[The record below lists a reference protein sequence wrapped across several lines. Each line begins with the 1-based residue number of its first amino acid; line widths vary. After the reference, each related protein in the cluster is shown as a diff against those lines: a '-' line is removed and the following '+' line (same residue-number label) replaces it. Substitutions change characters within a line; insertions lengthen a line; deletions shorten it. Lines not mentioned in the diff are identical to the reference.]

1 MSDSTTYFN
10 ILGLDYK
17 ITNKTVLVLI
27 STYNRLEPI
36 IESVNSIMN
45 QDYKDVL
52 LHIIDDN
59 STDDVIG
66 MITDYIQHNGF
77 KNIILSKN
85 NINSGPYI
93 NFNNILKYH
102 KNDDFGYWILQG
114 SDDVSDSKRISILT
128 NYLKNNP
135 DLNFCRSQYVREDEQ
150 KTPKY
155 GDSMVMCRK
164 NVIDGIGYYD
174 NNRFGGDSDYYNRL
188 TLKYGK
194 SADVSKVLYYA
205 KSGDNR
211 LTKIYGNIDRDKY
224 VNTINEEYKKSLYRN
239 PVNFNRDSIIC
250 GLATIESRKD
260 SLMVTVKSIIDQVDK
275 LIVYQNG
282 YYELFDFLANPK
294 IQVISSLTT
303 GIDMG
308 DAGKFYKLTNYDNC
322 YYLSIDDDLIYPTN
336 YVEHMITRCKEFS
349 NERVITLHG
358 RKFSK
363 EPIKSFYSSY
373 VEFYHC
379 LKHQKRDALIH
390 FGGTGVMCFHTS
402 LIKIPFS
409 YFEHPNMA
417 DVWVGKYCIENNIE
431 VLSIAHEKDFLT
443 YQPQTTTI
451 FDNHSKSDDIQTR
464 IVNDVF
470 GSTLEKNKEVNE
482 DLVTHNKIISTMKD
496 NKKELNYDK
505 INQIFN
511 GGIVNSGVNNGRV
524 TTNHEVMRLSNF
536 KSNASTLNKVL
547 GKKRGR

>member
-1 MSDSTTYFN
+1 
-10 ILGLDYK
+10 
-17 ITNKTVLVLI
+17 
-27 STYNRLEPI
+27 
-36 IESVNSIMN
+36 MN
-45 QDYKDVL
+45 QDYEDVL

-135 DLNFCRSQYVREDEQ
+135 DLNFCRSQYVRENEQ

-194 SADVSKVLYYA
+194 SVDVSKVLYYA

-224 VNTINEEYKKSLYRN
+224 VSTINEEYKKSLYRN

-282 YYELFDFLANPK
+282 YYELFDFLVNPK

-308 DAGKFYKLTNYDNC
+308 DAGKFYKLTDYDNC

-336 YVEHMITRCKEFS
+336 YVEHMVARCKEFS
-349 NERVITLHG
+349 NKRVITLHG
-358 RKFSK
+358 RKFNK
-363 EPIKSFYSSY
+363 KPIKSFYRSY
-373 VEFYHC
+373 EEFYHC
-379 LKHQKRDALIH
+379 LKDQKKDGLIH

-402 LIKIPFS
+402 LMKIPFK

-431 VLSIAHEKDFLT
+431 VLSIAHKKDFLT
-443 YQPQTTTI
+443 YQPQTETI
-451 FDNHSKSDDIQTR
+451 FDTHSKSDDIQTK

-470 GSTLEKNKEVNE
+470 GSTLEKNKDSVNH
-482 DLVTHNKIISTMKD
+482 LKIESTMVV

-511 GGIVNSGVNNGRV
+511 GGVINVGINNGRS
-524 TTNHEVMRLSNF
+524 TTNHDVMRLPSF
-536 KSNASTLNKVL
+536 KTNANTLNKVL

>member
-45 QDYKDVL
+45 QDYEDVL

-135 DLNFCRSQYVREDEQ
+135 DLNFCRSQYVRENEQ

-224 VNTINEEYKKSLYRN
+224 VSTINKEYKKSLYRN

-282 YYELFDFLANPK
+282 YYELFDFLVNPK

-308 DAGKFYKLTNYDNC
+308 DAGKFYKLTDYDNC

-336 YVEHMITRCKEFS
+336 YVEHMVARCKEFS
-349 NERVITLHG
+349 NKRVITLHG
-358 RKFSK
+358 RKFNK
-363 EPIKSFYSSY
+363 KPIKSFYRSY
-373 VEFYHC
+373 EEFYHC
-379 LKHQKRDALIH
+379 LKDQKKDGLIH

-402 LIKIPFS
+402 LMKIPFK

-431 VLSIAHEKDFLT
+431 VLSIAHKKDFLT
-443 YQPQTTTI
+443 YQPQTETI
-451 FDNHSKSDDIQTR
+451 FDTHSKSDDIQTK

-470 GSTLEKNKEVNE
+470 GSTLEKNKDSVNH
-482 DLVTHNKIISTMKD
+482 LKIDSTMVV

-505 INQIFN
+505 INLIFN
-511 GGIVNSGVNNGRV
+511 GSVINGGINNGRS
-524 TTNHEVMRLSNF
+524 TTNHDVMRLPNF
-536 KSNASTLNKVL
+536 KTNANTMNKIL

>member
-45 QDYKDVL
+45 QDYEDVL

-135 DLNFCRSQYVREDEQ
+135 DLNFCRSQYVRENEQ

-194 SADVSKVLYYA
+194 SVDVSKVLYYA

-224 VNTINEEYKKSLYRN
+224 VSTINEEYKKSLYRN

-282 YYELFDFLANPK
+282 YYELFDFLVNPK

-308 DAGKFYKLTNYDNC
+308 DAGKFYKLTDYDNC

-336 YVEHMITRCKEFS
+336 YVEHMVARCKEFS
-349 NERVITLHG
+349 NKRVITLHG
-358 RKFSK
+358 RKFNK
-363 EPIKSFYSSY
+363 KPIKSFYRSY
-373 VEFYHC
+373 EEFYHC
-379 LKHQKRDALIH
+379 LKDQKKDGLIH

-402 LIKIPFS
+402 LMKIPFK

-431 VLSIAHEKDFLT
+431 VLSIAHKKDFLT
-443 YQPQTTTI
+443 YQPQTETI
-451 FDNHSKSDDIQTR
+451 FDTHSKSDDIQTK

-470 GSTLEKNKEVNE
+470 GSTLEKNKDSVNH
-482 DLVTHNKIISTMKD
+482 LKIESTMVV

-511 GGIVNSGVNNGRV
+511 GGVINVGINNGRS
-524 TTNHEVMRLSNF
+524 TTNHDVMRLPSF
-536 KSNASTLNKVL
+536 KTNANTLNKVL

>member
-27 STYNRLEPI
+27 STYNRLGPI

-45 QDYKDVL
+45 QDYEDVL

-135 DLNFCRSQYVREDEQ
+135 DLNFCRSQYVRENEQ

-224 VNTINEEYKKSLYRN
+224 VSTINEEYKKSLYRN

-282 YYELFDFLANPK
+282 YYKLFDFLVNPK

-308 DAGKFYKLTNYDNC
+308 DAGKFYKLTDYDNC

-336 YVEHMITRCKEFS
+336 YVEHMVERCKEFS
-349 NERVITLHG
+349 NKRVITLHG
-358 RKFSK
+358 RKFNK
-363 EPIKSFYSSY
+363 KPIKSFYKSY
-373 VEFYHC
+373 KEFYHC
-379 LKHQKRDALIH
+379 LKDQKKDALIH

-402 LIKIPFS
+402 LMKIPFK
-409 YFEHPNMA
+409 YFEHPNMV

-431 VLSIAHEKDFLT
+431 VLSIAHKKDFLT

-451 FDNHSKSDDIQTR
+451 FDNHSKSDDIQTK

-470 GSTLEKNKEVNE
+470 GSTLEKNKDSANH
-482 DLVTHNKIISTMKD
+482 LKIESTMVV

-511 GGIVNSGVNNGRV
+511 GSVINSGINNGRS
-524 TTNHEVMRLSNF
+524 TTNHDVTRLPNF
-536 KSNASTLNKVL
+536 KTNTNTMNKL
-547 GKKRGR
+547 LSKKRGR